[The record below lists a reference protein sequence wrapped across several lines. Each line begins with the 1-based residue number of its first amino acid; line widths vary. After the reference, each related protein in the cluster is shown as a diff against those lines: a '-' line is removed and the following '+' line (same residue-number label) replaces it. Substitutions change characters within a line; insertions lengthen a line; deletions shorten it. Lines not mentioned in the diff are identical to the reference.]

1 MAVQN
6 DPVVK
11 RDETLRAIILAVMVV
26 ATGLTI
32 ILSRKPIL
40 MTDRQWVA
48 YVAPLPAKADARVL
62 ASWIDS
68 AGTIAEKF
76 ERKPGVELP
85 ALTPASVKD
94 APLMV
99 GYSIREKAAFGM
111 SFAASEDEGYVI
123 YRDRGDYFETIALT
137 PEGWAGVE
145 KRAGVQFPIHGIPP
159 LWKYYWGWLFFLA
172 LAGYGWFEAVA
183 ARHRREAA
191 GVI

>member
-1 MAVQN
+1 MAVEQ

-11 RDETLRAIILAVMVV
+11 RDAVLRAIILAVLMM
-26 ATGLTI
+26 AAGLTI
-32 ILSRKPIL
+32 KLSRKPIM
-40 MTDRQWVA
+40 MTDRSWVA

-62 ASWIDS
+62 ANWIDN
-68 AGTIAEKF
+68 AGTVSWKYEH
-76 ERKPGVELP
+76 KPGIELP
-85 ALTPASVKD
+85 ALTPATPAD

-99 GYSIREKAAFGM
+99 GYSLREKDAFGM
-111 SFAASEDEGYVI
+111 PFAGLTDEGWVI
-123 YRDRGDYFETIALT
+123 YRDRGSYFETIALT

-145 KRAGVQFPIHGIPP
+145 KRAGVPFPIHGVPP
-159 LWKYYWGWLFFLA
+159 LWRYFWGWLFFVA